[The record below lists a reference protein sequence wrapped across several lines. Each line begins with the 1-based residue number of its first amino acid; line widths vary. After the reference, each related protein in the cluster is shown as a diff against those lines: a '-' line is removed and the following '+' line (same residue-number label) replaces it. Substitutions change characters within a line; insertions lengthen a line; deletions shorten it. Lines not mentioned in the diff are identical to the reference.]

1 MATNDLL
8 SRYKKQKKA
17 EAEKDITHNNSTS
30 DSPFT
35 LSKYREMKKNN
46 QVNYDTQIVNDWFNN
61 ADKYMTS
68 VSENTSTQPAYN
80 WINENS
86 QFYADNFSDLL
97 SQSDYVRTYINS
109 LKGTEQYDS
118 LQKQFD
124 SYNENLRNYKDYLSG
139 LKDFASKFADEE
151 HYNNAVN
158 NIDNS
163 ETDLEKA
170 SKYSAYSNGGNTFD
184 DKKISDFLSNP
195 DSISNPKDFASG
207 LQNLDNG
214 NGTLK
219 YWETQ
224 DRLRDVENVDTV
236 PIKEQFA
243 QYQEDS
249 DMLFNQDME
258 EKYGVSDYDY
268 DELVKAYDST
278 DDYREKEWLKDKFH
292 SVATSEQLQQEY
304 DRLTDEYNSKL
315 QQNPNPEAEQE
326 FEQKAA
332 EYEQLINKK
341 KQEEENN
348 ISKATYESYAK
359 QDDFA
364 DNSNYIYDGSFP
376 KSFFDPNS
384 IDDIYNAVN
393 YTDYAK
399 SVGIY
404 SESNPLMWNDVKG
417 LISSSQ
423 GWKYEY
429 LNDEE
434 KKTFNYIYN
443 TEGKDKAQK
452 YLDYLEQTL
461 NQRMTENM
469 TGNAEKF
476 AKENPVGA
484 KVLSYATNLGSGQGV
499 AEDFV
504 NSVSGKEVDTNSSSH
519 IASRITD
526 SMRDSA
532 NNELFGEEDSIQK
545 WFFSQV
551 VDSAV
556 DSAISLYIGG
566 KVGLGAGAASGVAK
580 EELKNTIGG
589 VTSFIIG
596 SQAATRG
603 VIDAKQSGLTDNQ
616 AVTLGVIKG
625 IIEGVTEKYSV
636 ETILNDPTKLL
647 SKVIKNDLARS
658 FVSEGSEDV
667 ASNWLGRIA
676 EQIIAQDKS
685 QVSQR
690 MNELKSLGLS
700 DADAFSQV
708 IFECMQ
714 EDTSSFLAGGLSGLA
729 MSGTAKALGYADK
742 KTTENKVGKA
752 VKENENVNSLIEIA
766 KKLSPESKAYKVA
779 VQLEEQQKNN
789 KKVSSSKVGQLRSL
803 IIEQSQ
809 SEFDAEYKKVTEN
822 LHEDEKAVVDK
833 LLNRE
838 ALSEDEVK
846 ILNDNDVLKN
856 SIADVQKKFNNLYSS
871 TETANK
877 APFKSIKSIDDNT
890 DKIDE
895 SKLKIS
901 EDGKTKVNDEVYDGA
916 MEVVR
921 TNPFAET
928 VTYKME
934 KNGEVIEVNSENI
947 EFSTKEEAKLNALA
961 SKYNVQTAQKFF
973 DLYESGQDV
982 DEYSREFN
990 IFQNYG
996 RLAVPLDSDKQNVGY
1011 LLNNDQ
1017 KMGAYEAGLTSRK
1030 SYYQEQNIIS
1040 SNAKNSK
1047 YYAYTKGNFNASAI
1061 KGIQL
1066 NETQRA
1072 FYNFFR
1078 EFALRTGINVE
1089 LFSSKEI
1096 SGKYQGEQ
1104 GSWNKNTKTIRVD
1117 INAGLKN
1124 VSDRAKIKHGMLNT
1138 FSHELTHIAE
1148 LSGFYDELHEAIVSA
1163 LEKRGTDFN
1172 ELVKAKKNELIN
1184 NTPNAKTMSDEKLT
1198 YLADVEVIANACET
1212 MLKNSKIFEDI
1223 AQGNP
1228 TLAQK
1233 IKDKL
1238 KNFIARLKQ
1247 LLNKTN
1253 ALTHEGKFLEE
1264 CVTEFEN
1271 INRIWDKAVTDG
1283 IKTANAMQAEQKNN
1297 TADNSDVRNQSRNTK
1312 HDYNFS
1318 KALSN
1323 REWSSFYSSI
1333 EKSNQRNSFRIGN
1346 HGILIPDEDGS
1357 KNYKLVYYNGNSAT
1371 PRVKA
1376 VYKLENYEY
1385 NIHEE
1390 QLDFETILDELR
1402 RYDKNDEHAKTI
1414 LENNTRLYGTV
1425 FKEYSGE
1432 SWVII
1437 SKPRTSVS
1445 NRKNNRYEPNRTGTV
1460 IDTEQGISDSGVND
1474 NIEYQQRYV
1483 EPATTSLEE
1492 RLQGDELLDAQDII
1506 DTIKSVNGKV
1516 DEYGNAILYHGTN
1529 KNSRDS
1535 IYQSGKMIAKE
1546 DGLFFS
1552 TKPDGEIKYYGDNIV
1567 RVKIPVEYLELND
1580 IFNGEAHFRLPLNSD
1595 YSANV
1600 SSVLFQMRPNDDF
1613 LFDDL
1618 FDDDG
1623 IVEQSVFEKAVKDN
1637 PDNTLLAVYQHAAK
1651 TAETAITQSND
1662 VRLDEKAYLRVARR
1676 IMQEYDI
1683 SRKLNKDF
1691 DTELAEKIRMHI
1703 GRIENGVADF
1713 ESELDSIVK
1722 VCQEALLLSG
1732 HLDYESKQDERDF
1745 VFGLINGKRLL
1756 VTKNGESVIKEEYG
1770 SIRNYQRKMFG
1781 HMYVALES
1789 NLQKKKD
1796 FSGGMYISDI
1806 IASVRE
1812 QYENLL
1818 HIDENA
1824 DDDVGYLW
1832 LDNLV
1837 NNYLEP
1843 QLVNHYIDGYYENLD
1858 TAALEMAFDITTEI
1872 INAKASQAVS
1882 SNKPNHKRIRQLANA
1897 KKQAN
1902 SEQKAVQSAKL
1913 ESYKKQLN
1921 GSEVSDSNRH
1931 ILADLL
1937 TDSAQNEEE
1946 SNIITSYK
1954 YEIDTLD
1961 SLEERLYEI
1970 NKKIK
1975 EISFKKGSDRSQLA
1989 DLKEQQKKLKNKIE
2003 RKDKQ
2008 LLKLESMD
2016 IMKKL
2021 INSEKQKASAKS
2033 AEKVRSKYQQKLKEA
2048 KEKHNEELA
2057 SVKKRDRERLAK
2069 VRESKDKIIVAERE
2083 KRKDQLQKFR
2093 NNRERAVYIEK
2104 IKKLQKEFAQ
2114 MATRPTDSSYVL
2126 AKELNSG
2133 FYQAAL
2139 LITEAVNL
2147 DDSTKV
2153 GSALRNVSGLIQ
2165 KLMDNQMTSEDVS
2178 PDFRKLVDTLA
2189 EHLEGKKINRNLT
2202 LKEAEDIYSILKQIK
2217 DTVRDSN
2224 RLLGEQERL
2233 TVIETGTKII
2243 EEQKALKPSK
2253 INQKFNKAKGYFL
2266 TPERM
2271 NSLFTGYNEN
2281 SSLTRIFNG
2290 LLKGVR
2296 NKNMFFAEANK
2307 MFDEYRNAHQKELDS
2322 SIHDI
2327 IEIEYKAYN
2336 GDTTSVN
2343 MTRMQGMQ
2351 ILLSWKREMND
2362 SRLVHMQRGGI
2373 VIPDSKLLLKGKVEE
2388 AIIQGQKVYGITPDF
2403 ISEIE
2408 KSMTDFEKG
2417 YMEIAEKFFNEKAKS
2432 AINST
2437 SQVLRHRDIA
2447 TSDYYIPFAVNND
2460 EIIKTIDGV
2469 KYDASLE
2476 SMGML
2481 SSIVPKS
2488 DKSILI
2494 MGLDNVINKH
2504 IDEVSK
2510 YCGLAIPIRNFNKVM
2525 NVIQT
2530 EKDGNTVIE
2539 RDSVRSALKANWG
2552 KLAVDMYEQLVTD
2565 LQTTRSNN
2573 GEKFQDANKMIKKI
2587 RSNFVTSTLNANKS
2601 VVLKQAASYTTAGA
2615 YLSGTSLT
2623 QGLWEFRHYIGNGK
2637 YQELL
2642 DKIDS
2647 HTGQHYVRRAGLS
2660 SIEISDIQ
2668 ANWFNSSKFGRK
2680 INTSKVMQSL
2690 PNGVNPNNW
2699 IQEMDCLTTAALWCA
2714 TECEVR
2720 NNYRSTGKQ
2729 INTDEYWQEVTDL
2742 YDKVIENTQPMYD
2755 PMHRPE
2761 ILKTSNE
2768 LIKSVFMFKT
2778 QPLQNSGIIYDAIG
2792 RMAQSKKIDKQSMK
2806 VAAGLLGKAVISQAS
2821 SLVVFALMSLA
2832 VAFTQQRMNRYRDDD
2847 DELNAESIISTVLD
2861 DLMTNGVGILLPF
2874 GGTELAEFTKYLLGK
2889 SQYGDE
2895 LISDNVVNII
2905 SDMTSSATKL
2915 HTTIWEQLDNAS
2927 MGLEVDTDSI
2937 IKSLDDCVTSLVS
2950 GLAGFPIKNYKN
2962 NINAYILW
2970 IKDIANGG
2978 ELMDANTPAK
2988 TASDYCNSYGKYYI
3002 SGEQEKAKEEL
3013 DELYQ
3018 QKLEEYNLNKETNPE
3033 DFKSTTPEQKAKNS
3047 VRDSLVNAYKKEYQE
3062 AFLKSNTVRMKE
3074 ISDLLQ
3080 ASGYMK
3086 WNDRLL
3092 SQKLSDWRKSAK
3104 QDLSK

>member
-1 MATNDLL
+1 M
-8 SRYKKQKKA
+8 
-17 EAEKDITHNNSTS
+17 I
-30 DSPFT
+30 
-35 LSKYREMKKNN
+35 
-46 QVNYDTQIVNDWFNN
+46 
-61 ADKYMTS
+61 
-68 VSENTSTQPAYN
+68 
-80 WINENS
+80 
-86 QFYADNFSDLL
+86 
-97 SQSDYVRTYINS
+97 
-109 LKGTEQYDS
+109 G
-118 LQKQFD
+118 
-124 SYNENLRNYKDYLSG
+124 
-139 LKDFASKFADEE
+139 
-151 HYNNAVN
+151 
-158 NIDNS
+158 
-163 ETDLEKA
+163 
-170 SKYSAYSNGGNTFD
+170 
-184 DKKISDFLSNP
+184 
-195 DSISNPKDFASG
+195 
-207 LQNLDNG
+207 
-214 NGTLK
+214 
-219 YWETQ
+219 
-224 DRLRDVENVDTV
+224 
-236 PIKEQFA
+236 
-243 QYQEDS
+243 
-249 DMLFNQDME
+249 
-258 EKYGVSDYDY
+258 
-268 DELVKAYDST
+268 
-278 DDYREKEWLKDKFH
+278 
-292 SVATSEQLQQEY
+292 
-304 DRLTDEYNSKL
+304 
-315 QQNPNPEAEQE
+315 
-326 FEQKAA
+326 
-332 EYEQLINKK
+332 
-341 KQEEENN
+341 
-348 ISKATYESYAK
+348 
-359 QDDFA
+359 
-364 DNSNYIYDGSFP
+364 
-376 KSFFDPNS
+376 FDPNS
-384 IDDIYNAVN
+384 IDDVYNAVN
-393 YTDYAK
+393 YSDYAK
-399 SVGIY
+399 SVGID

-417 LISSSQ
+417 LVSSSQ

-443 TEGKDKAQK
+443 TEGKDEAQK
-452 YLDYLEQTL
+452 YLDFLEQTL

-484 KVLSYATNLGSGQGV
+484 KVLSYATNLGSGQGI

-504 NSVSGKEVDTNSSSH
+504 NTVIGKEVDTNSASH
-519 IASRITD
+519 IASQITD
-526 SMRDSA
+526 SMRNSA
-532 NNELFGEEDSIQK
+532 NDELFGEEDSIQK
-545 WFFSQV
+545 WLSQIT
-551 VDSAV
+551 DSAI
-556 DSAISLYIGG
+556 DSAISMYIGG

-580 EELKNTIGG
+580 EEVRSTIGG
-589 VTSFIIG
+589 VTSFIVG
-596 SQAATRG
+596 SQVATRG
-603 VIDAKQSGLTDNQ
+603 VIEAKQSGLTDNQ

-658 FVSEGSEDV
+658 FVSEGSEEV

-685 QVSQR
+685 LVSKR
-690 MNELKSLGLS
+690 MNELKSLGMS
-700 DADAFSQV
+700 DADALSQV

-752 VKENENVNSLIEIA
+752 VKENENVNSLIDTA

-779 VQLEEQQKNN
+779 AQLEEQQKNN
-789 KKVSSSKVGQLRSL
+789 KRVSSSKVGQLRSL
-803 IIEQSQ
+803 IIEQSK
-809 SEFDAEYKKVTEN
+809 SEFDTEYKKVTEN

-846 ILNDNDVLKN
+846 IVNNNDVLKN
-856 SIADVQKKFNNLYSS
+856 NIADLKKTFNNLYSNA
-871 TETANK
+871 ETADK
-877 APFKSIKSIDDNT
+877 SPFESIKSIDDNT

-895 SKLKIS
+895 SKLKAS

-921 TNPFAET
+921 TNPFTET
-928 VTYKME
+928 VTYKIE

-947 EFSTKEEAKLNALA
+947 EFRTKEEAKLNALA

-990 IFQNYG
+990 IYQNYG
-996 RLAVPLDSDKQNVGY
+996 RLAVPLDSEKLNVGY
-1011 LLNNDQ
+1011 LLDNDQ
-1017 KMGAYEAGLTSRK
+1017 KTGAYEAGLTSRK
-1030 SYYQEQNIIS
+1030 SYYQEQNILS

-1047 YYAYTKGNFNASAI
+1047 YYAYTKGKFNASAI

-1089 LFSSKEI
+1089 LFSSKEK

-1104 GSWNKNTKTIRVD
+1104 GSWDKNTKTIRVD
-1117 INAGLKN
+1117 INAGLMSVK
-1124 VSDRAKIKHGMLNT
+1124 DRGEIKHGMLNT

-1172 ELVKAKKNELIN
+1172 ELVKAKKDEMLR
-1184 NTPNAKTMSDEKLT
+1184 TDPKAKTMSDEKLT
-1198 YLADVEVIANACET
+1198 YLADVEVIANNCET

-1253 ALTHEGKFLEE
+1253 ALTHEGKLLEE

-1297 TADNSDVRNQSRNTK
+1297 TADNSDVKNQARSNEFDISDKDIEILRTIGRKSINDFTSEDIQKSEKWARKFYKELGTKSPFFRAWFGDWRAYDKNDVIIVETEGDTRGVKENLDTKWMINRSSKVSREKHSSKASLSGRYYLKYIDELIKNSVLFDTAISDNENGNSVFFHYFYGVVKENKHNTVVKLIVEEQETPVKGTIRRAYKLVDIEKYQPSGVGSANSLASSQTADTIKTISDLYKFVKLYDNNFIAGKEVSTVMLNDDGTPKVFYHSTNENFTVFKKGERAGLSGKGIYFSPYRQNLYGENSISVYLKIENPMTKANEPDGAREINSSGFKTKIIPDFFEKYPEYDAIIQRDEVVVKSPNQIKSATDNIGTFDGNNPDIRYQSRNTEP
-1312 HDYNFS
+1312 DYNFFN
-1318 KALSN
+1318 ALN
-1323 REWSSFYSSI
+1323 KKEWGSFYASVK
-1333 EKSNQRNSFRIGN
+1333 ESNQRDNLRIGDY
-1346 HGILIPDEDGS
+1346 GILIPDEDES
-1357 KNYKLVYYNGNSAT
+1357 KNYKLVYYNGNSAN

-1385 NIHEE
+1385 TIHEE

-1402 RYDKNDEHAKTI
+1402 WYDKNDEHAKTI

-1432 SWVII
+1432 SWVVI
-1437 SKPRTSVS
+1437 SEPRESA
-1445 NRKNNRYEPNRTGTV
+1445 PNREDVGIKPDGTGV
-1460 IDTEQGISDSGVND
+1460 SENAEQGISGSGVND

-1483 EPATTSLEE
+1483 EPATISLEE

-1506 DTIKSVNGKV
+1506 DTIKSVGGKV

-1529 KNSRDS
+1529 KNSRDL

-1580 IFNGEAHFRLPLNSD
+1580 IFNDEAHFRLPLNSD

-1600 SSVLFQMRPNDDF
+1600 SSVLFQMRP
-1613 LFDDL
+1613 
-1618 FDDDG
+1618 
-1623 IVEQSVFEKAVKDN
+1623 DN
-1637 PDNTLLAVYQHAAK
+1637 GFANR
-1651 TAETAITQSND
+1651 
-1662 VRLDEKAYLRVARR
+1662 RL
-1676 IMQEYDI
+1676 
-1683 SRKLNKDF
+1683 
-1691 DTELAEKIRMHI
+1691 
-1703 GRIENGVADF
+1703 
-1713 ESELDSIVK
+1713 
-1722 VCQEALLLSG
+1722 
-1732 HLDYESKQDERDF
+1732 
-1745 VFGLINGKRLL
+1745 
-1756 VTKNGESVIKEEYG
+1756 
-1770 SIRNYQRKMFG
+1770 
-1781 HMYVALES
+1781 
-1789 NLQKKKD
+1789 
-1796 FSGGMYISDI
+1796 
-1806 IASVRE
+1806 
-1812 QYENLL
+1812 
-1818 HIDENA
+1818 
-1824 DDDVGYLW
+1824 
-1832 LDNLV
+1832 
-1837 NNYLEP
+1837 
-1843 QLVNHYIDGYYENLD
+1843 
-1858 TAALEMAFDITTEI
+1858 
-1872 INAKASQAVS
+1872 
-1882 SNKPNHKRIRQLANA
+1882 LANA
-1897 KKQAN
+1897 
-1902 SEQKAVQSAKL
+1902 L
-1913 ESYKKQLN
+1913 EK
-1921 GSEVSDSNRH
+1921 
-1931 ILADLL
+1931 
-1937 TDSAQNEEE
+1937 SAQNNYEKNKVKLYKE
-1946 SNIITSYK
+1946 NIDQ
-1954 YEIDTLD
+1954 IDELEAR
-1961 SLEERLYEI
+1961 LEEVNE
-1970 NKKIK
+1970 KIK
-1975 EISFKKGSDRSQLA
+1975 KATSVKAAERTR
-1989 DLKEQQKKLKNKIE
+1989 EQRTELMKLKNRKKILQDKIV

-2008 LLKLESMD
+2008 LLNFESMD
-2016 IMKKL
+2016 VMKKL
-2021 INSEKQKASAKS
+2021 IESEKRKAKHEAQINYE
-2033 AEKVRSKYQQKLKEA
+2033 AKLKDER
-2048 KEKHNEELA
+2048 EKHNAELA
-2057 SVKKRDRERLAK
+2057 SVKERDRERIAD
-2069 VRESKDKIIVAERE
+2069 VIERKDKIIVAERE

-2093 NNRERAVYIEK
+2093 NNRERAVYVEK

-2139 LITEAVNL
+2139 LITDAVNL

-2189 EHLEGKKINRNLT
+2189 EHLEGEKINRNLT

-2253 INQKFNKAKGYFL
+2253 INQMFKKTKSYFL

-2271 NSLFTGYNEN
+2271 NSLFTGYNDN
-2281 SSLTRIFNG
+2281 SELTRIFNG

-2296 NKNMFFAEANK
+2296 NKNMFFTEFNK
-2307 MFDEYRNAHQKELDS
+2307 MFDVYRIAHQKELDS

-2327 IEIEYKAYN
+2327 IEIKCKAYN
-2336 GDTTSVN
+2336 GETTSVN

-2373 VIPDSKLLLKGKVEE
+2373 VIPDPKLLLKGKIEE
-2388 AIIQGQKVYGITPDF
+2388 AIVQGQKVYGITPVF

-2408 KSMTDFEKG
+2408 KSMTDFEKE
-2417 YMEIAEKFFNEKAKS
+2417 YMTIAEKFFNEKAKS
-2432 AINST
+2432 AINSI

-2447 TSDYYIPFAVNND
+2447 TSEYYFPFSVNND

-2504 IDEVSK
+2504 IDDVSK

-2530 EKDGNTVIE
+2530 EKDGSTVVE

-2573 GEKFQDANKMIKKI
+2573 GEKFQDANKMIRKI
-2587 RSNFVTSTLNANKS
+2587 RSNFVTSTLKANKS

-2668 ANWFNSSKFGRK
+2668 SNWFNTSKIGRK

-2806 VAAGLLGKAVISQAS
+2806 AAAGLLGKAVVSQAS

-2847 DELNAESIISTVLD
+2847 KELSAESIISTVFD
-2861 DLMTNGVGILLPF
+2861 DLLTNGVGVLLPF
-2874 GGTELAEFTKYLLGK
+2874 GGTELAEFTEYLLGK

-2895 LISDNVVNII
+2895 VVTDNVVNII
-2905 SDMTSSATKL
+2905 SDMISSATKL

-2927 MGLEVDTDSI
+2927 MGLDVDTDSI
-2937 IKSLDDCVTSLVS
+2937 INSLDDCVTSLVS
-2950 GLAGFPIKNYKN
+2950 GLAGFPIKNHKN

-2978 ELMDANTPAK
+2978 ELMDANPPAK
-2988 TASDYCNSYGKYYI
+2988 TASDYCSSYGKKYV
-3002 SGEQEKAKEEL
+3002 SGEQEKAKEVL
-3013 DELYQ
+3013 DEFYQ
-3018 QKLEEYNLNKETNPE
+3018 QKLEEYNLKKESNPE
-3033 DFKSTTPEQKAKNS
+3033 DFKNITPAQKAKNS
-3047 VRDSLVNAYKKEYQE
+3047 VRDALVNAYKKEYQE
-3062 AFLKSNTVRMKE
+3062 AFLKSNTTRMKE

-3086 WNDRLL
+3086 WNDKLL

>member
-46 QVNYDTQIVNDWFNN
+46 QVDYDTQIVNDWFNN

-124 SYNENLRNYKDYLSG
+124 SYNDNIKNYKDYLSG

-151 HYNNAVN
+151 HYNNAIK
-158 NIDNS
+158 NIENS
-163 ETDLEKA
+163 ETELEKG
-170 SKYSAYSNGGNTFD
+170 SKYAAYGSGGKSFD

-224 DRLRDVENVDTV
+224 DRLRDVKNVDTV
-236 PIKEQFA
+236 PTKDQFT

-249 DMLFNQDME
+249 DMLFNQEME
-258 EKYGVSDYDY
+258 EKYKSKSGLTEYDY
-268 DELVKAYDST
+268 DELVSSYDST
-278 DDYREKEWLKDKFH
+278 EDYREKEWLKNKYR
-292 SVATSEQLQQEY
+292 SVATAEQLQQEY
-304 DRLTDEYNSKL
+304 DRLYADYSNKNVGVYGYEASYSNLTNEEKEELSELKNSIDE
-315 QQNPNPEAEQE
+315 
-326 FEQKAA
+326 
-332 EYEQLINKK
+332 KK
-341 KQEEENN
+341 SEEEKN
-348 ISKATYESYAK
+348 ISRATYRHYAK

-364 DNSNYIYDGSFP
+364 DNSKYILTESNNDSFK
-376 KSFFDPNS
+376 KSNLIGFDPNS
-384 IDDIYNAVN
+384 IDDIYNAIN
-393 YTDYAK
+393 YSDYVK
-399 SVGIY
+399 SVGID
-404 SESNPLMWNDVKG
+404 SEPNSLMWNDVKG
-417 LISSSQ
+417 LVSSSQ

-476 AKENPVGA
+476 AKENPIGA
-484 KVLSYATNLGSGQGV
+484 KVLSYATNLGSSQGI

-504 NSVSGKEVDTNSSSH
+504 NSVAGKEVDTNSASH
-519 IASRITD
+519 IASHITD
-526 SMRDSA
+526 SMRNSA

-545 WFFSQV
+545 WFSQV

-556 DSAISLYIGG
+556 DSAISMYIGG

-580 EELKNTIGG
+580 EELRSTIGG
-589 VTSFIIG
+589 VTSFIVG
-596 SQAATRG
+596 SQVATRG
-603 VIDAKQSGLTDNQ
+603 VIEAKQSGLTDNQ

-658 FVSEGSEDV
+658 FVSEGSEEV

-685 QVSQR
+685 LVSQR
-690 MNELKSLGLS
+690 MNELKSLGMS
-700 DADAFSQV
+700 DADALSQV

-742 KTTENKVGKA
+742 KTTENKIGKA
-752 VKENENVNSLIEIA
+752 VKENENVNSLIETA

-779 VQLEEQQKNN
+779 AQLEEQQKNN

-809 SEFDAEYKKVTEN
+809 SEFNAEYKKVTEN

-895 SKLKIS
+895 TKLKVS

-947 EFSTKEEAKLNALA
+947 EFRTKEEAKLNALA
-961 SKYNVQTAQKFF
+961 SKYNVHTAQVFLE
-973 DLYESGQDV
+973 LYEKGQNV
-982 DEYSREFN
+982 NGYSEEFN
-990 IFQNYG
+990 LFQNYG
-996 RLAVPLDSDKQNVGY
+996 RLAVPLTDDKMNTGFN
-1011 LLNNDQ
+1011 LNPDQ

-1066 NETQRA
+1066 DETQRA
-1072 FYNFFR
+1072 FYNFLR

-1089 LFSSKEI
+1089 LFSSKAVE
-1096 SGKYQGEQ
+1096 GEYKGEQ
-1104 GSWNKNTKTIRVD
+1104 GSWDKNTKTIRVD
-1117 INAGLKN
+1117 INAGLM
-1124 VSDRAKIKHGMLNT
+1124 SEADRKEIKHGMLNT

-1172 ELVKAKKNELIN
+1172 ELVEKKKEQLRSD
-1184 NTPNAKTMSDEKLT
+1184 PKTKPMSDEKLT
-1198 YLADVEVIANACET
+1198 YLADVEVIANNCET

-1253 ALTHEGKFLEE
+1253 ALTHEGKLLEE

-1271 INRIWDKAVTDG
+1271 IQKLWDKAVTDG
-1283 IKTANAMQAEQKNN
+1283 IKTANATHAEQKNN
-1297 TADNSDVRNQSRNTK
+1297 TADNSDVKYSIRKTQNMSFSNQLELIENNKLNGSNSLYIGIPSADLIKVGFSKNPFAMNQKDYRKSRRDSAKNKHYSSHSVPLKFFKALPQKLNSVPMLIDNGIKITAITDFEMKDTKGNKSFVVVGLWQNQEMESDKVNLVKSVYPLDDISQRIINNAEQNKLIVINKNKAKNMLATIGIQPSEVSRILNLSNNSLSQGNEDVKFQLRNTDIDENIEDLLFDEEFYK
-1312 HDYNFS
+1312 PFENEDKTVITES
-1318 KALSN
+1318 LS
-1323 REWSSFYSSI
+1323 ELQS
-1333 EKSNQRNSFRIGN
+1333 
-1346 HGILIPDEDGS
+1346 
-1357 KNYKLVYYNGNSAT
+1357 
-1371 PRVKA
+1371 
-1376 VYKLENYEY
+1376 KLENMNDDNSTWDEQFAIRTKIKALREGYKSPYDYFVGKQKKNILKDYEY
-1385 NIHEE
+1385 DPEKYKEKFKKKLEKKAKEE
-1390 QLDFETILDELR
+1390 SL
-1402 RYDKNDEHAKTI
+1402 KNDIANATPHKRAQYYIIQKTNPMWDDYHLGI
-1414 LENNTRLYGTV
+1414 RSPKDIKTFQE
-1425 FKEYSGE
+1425 
-1432 SWVII
+1432 
-1437 SKPRTSVS
+1437 
-1445 NRKNNRYEPNRTGTV
+1445 V
-1460 IDTEQGISDSGVND
+1460 IDEGEGFEWGDFDLDDAKKALKKGTIRVYSSYAIKNGTFVSTSYQQALEYAGMNPQNVHSRVVALDSVAWINGDEGQYAKVYKSDLD
-1474 NIEYQQRYV
+1474 NNIQYQQRYV
-1483 EPATTSLEE
+1483 EPASTALEE

-1506 DTIKSVNGKV
+1506 DTIKSVGGKV

-1529 KNSRDS
+1529 KKSRDS
-1535 IYQSGKMIAKE
+1535 IYQSGKMTAKE

-1552 TKPDGEIKYYGDNIV
+1552 TKPDGEIKGYGDNIV

-1580 IFNGEAHFRLPLNSD
+1580 VFNDEAHFRLPLNSD

-1600 SSVLFQMRPNDDF
+1600 SSVLFQMRP
-1613 LFDDL
+1613 
-1618 FDDDG
+1618 
-1623 IVEQSVFEKAVKDN
+1623 DN
-1637 PDNTLLAVYQHAAK
+1637 GFANR
-1651 TAETAITQSND
+1651 
-1662 VRLDEKAYLRVARR
+1662 RL
-1676 IMQEYDI
+1676 
-1683 SRKLNKDF
+1683 
-1691 DTELAEKIRMHI
+1691 
-1703 GRIENGVADF
+1703 
-1713 ESELDSIVK
+1713 
-1722 VCQEALLLSG
+1722 
-1732 HLDYESKQDERDF
+1732 
-1745 VFGLINGKRLL
+1745 
-1756 VTKNGESVIKEEYG
+1756 
-1770 SIRNYQRKMFG
+1770 
-1781 HMYVALES
+1781 
-1789 NLQKKKD
+1789 
-1796 FSGGMYISDI
+1796 
-1806 IASVRE
+1806 
-1812 QYENLL
+1812 
-1818 HIDENA
+1818 
-1824 DDDVGYLW
+1824 
-1832 LDNLV
+1832 
-1837 NNYLEP
+1837 
-1843 QLVNHYIDGYYENLD
+1843 
-1858 TAALEMAFDITTEI
+1858 
-1872 INAKASQAVS
+1872 
-1882 SNKPNHKRIRQLANA
+1882 LANA
-1897 KKQAN
+1897 
-1902 SEQKAVQSAKL
+1902 L
-1913 ESYKKQLN
+1913 EK
-1921 GSEVSDSNRH
+1921 
-1931 ILADLL
+1931 
-1937 TDSAQNEEE
+1937 SAQNNYEKNKVKLYKE
-1946 SNIITSYK
+1946 NIDQ
-1954 YEIDTLD
+1954 IDELEKQLD
-1961 SLEERLYEI
+1961 RVNEKIKAISSVKAAERNKIQRTELMKL
-1970 NKKIK
+1970 NNVKKILQ
-1975 EISFKKGSDRSQLA
+1975 D
-1989 DLKEQQKKLKNKIE
+1989 KIV

-2008 LLKLESMD
+2008 LLNFESMD
-2016 IMKKL
+2016 VMKKL
-2021 INSEKQKASAKS
+2021 IESEKKKAKHEARINYE
-2033 AEKVRSKYQQKLKEA
+2033 AKLKDER
-2048 KEKHNEELA
+2048 EKHNAELA
-2057 SVKKRDRERLAK
+2057 SVKERDRERIAK

-2178 PDFRKLVDTLA
+2178 PEFRKLVDTLA

-2224 RLLGEQERL
+2224 RLIGEQERL

-2253 INQKFNKAKGYFL
+2253 INQMFNKAKGYFL

-2296 NKNMFFAEANK
+2296 NKNMFFAESNK

-2327 IEIEYKAYN
+2327 IEIECKVYN

-2388 AIIQGQKVYGITPDF
+2388 AIVQGQKVYGITPAF

-2408 KSMTDFEKG
+2408 KTMTDFEKG
-2417 YMEIAEKFFNEKAKS
+2417 YMEIAEKFFNGKAKS

-2504 IDEVSK
+2504 IDDVSK

-2530 EKDGNTVIE
+2530 EKDGDTVIE
-2539 RDSVRSALKANWG
+2539 RDSVRSTLKANWG

-2573 GEKFQDANKMIKKI
+2573 GEKFQDANKMIRKI

-2720 NNYRSTGKQ
+2720 NDYRSTGKQ

-2806 VAAGLLGKAVISQAS
+2806 AAAGLLGKAVISQAS

-2847 DELNAESIISTVLD
+2847 DELNVESIISTVLD
-2861 DLMTNGVGILLPF
+2861 DLMTNGVGVLLPF

-2937 IKSLDDCVTSLVS
+2937 IKSLNDCVTSLVS

-2978 ELMDANTPAK
+2978 ELMDANPPTK

-3002 SGEQEKAKEEL
+3002 SGEQEKAKEVL

-3018 QKLEEYNLNKETNPE
+3018 QKLEEYNLKKETNPE

-3062 AFLKSNTVRMKE
+3062 AFLKSNTTRMKE

-3104 QDLSK
+3104 EDLSK